1 MITTLRTGLTFFDD
15 TSSGTTGPFRF
26 PVAGVD
32 MVPFRGE
39 GRRKGAATVTV
50 VRIPTTREGGR
61 EEGKRE
67 RQTSHDNA
75 SLGALTRMFKN
86 VTSFALAQMNSLKT
100 VTRLGSRGWLG
111 TELHCRMRCA

>member
-1 MITTLRTGLTFFDD
+1 
-15 TSSGTTGPFRF
+15 
-26 PVAGVD
+26 

-50 VRIPTTREGGR
+50 VRLPTTREGGR

-75 SLGALTRMFKN
+75 SSGALTRMFKN

-100 VTRLGSRGWLG
+100 VTRMGSRGWRG
-111 TELHCRMRCA
+111 NELHCRLRCA